1 MATAA
6 ELEARWAARV
16 RADREQVERL
26 RELDEGSDFYAPVA
40 HTFVDDPDRT
50 DDPVLD
56 AILDLVQPADRWL
69 DIGAGGGRYALPIAR
84 RAREVVAIDPSP
96 RMRETLRAAA
106 TEFGIDNVT
115 VVDGRWPMG
124 EGAPTGDGALM
135 AHVGYDIEHIG
146 PFLDAAES
154 AARRCVAVLMDRSPP
169 SAAAALWPPVHGE
182 ERVELPALDDLVRL
196 LRARGRR
203 PRVRTV
209 PRVPPSWEDDASL
222 QAAARRQLWVQPGS
236 VKDER
241 LSRAIAALAMRSR
254 GRLQLPGGPRRI
266 GIVDWA
272 S

>member
-40 HTFVDDPDRT
+40 HTFVDDPDRM
-50 DDPVLD
+50 DDRVLD

-84 RAREVVAIDPSP
+84 RARGVVAIDPSP

-154 AARRCVAVLMDRSPP
+154 AARR
-169 SAAAALWPPVHGE
+169 
-182 ERVELPALDDLVRL
+182 
-196 LRARGRR
+196 
-203 PRVRTV
+203 
-209 PRVPPSWEDDASL
+209 
-222 QAAARRQLWVQPGS
+222 QLWVQPGS

-241 LSRAIAALAMRSR
+241 LSRAIAAMAMRSR